1 MLKLL
6 MKTTSTAQYAA
17 LAPKSSCRFAF
28 VTSDMAAENRSVKTT
43 RIPTASK
50 VELRSPT
57 EVSWYIATTG
67 KTNKT
72 NIITVMISPT
82 SFSIRDCE

>member
-1 MLKLL
+1 
-6 MKTTSTAQYAA
+6 
-17 LAPKSSCRFAF
+17 
-28 VTSDMAAENRSVKTT
+28 MAAENRSVKTT